1 MLVEMLGQEAK
12 NYRINAPQVK
22 QVCAEW
28 GLGDELDRLIA
39 ELKGNGLMSPKLG
52 SLTEATKAKAPSYEL
67 NPSLFRNKERGH
79 HE

>member
-12 NYRINAPQVK
+12 NYRINATQIK

-28 GLGDELDRLIA
+28 DLGDKLNRLIA
-39 ELKGNGLMSPKLG
+39 ELKGSGVMSPKLG
-52 SLTEATKAKAPSYEL
+52 SLTGATKAKTPFYEL
-67 NPSLFRNKERGH
+67 NPSLFSTKERGH